1 MPKFLDVHKMGSFD
15 EKKLKQ
21 AQSLPKDEFGVTHE
35 NIIFSKEEDKLFCLL
50 DAPDKES
57 VDKHHHK
64 LGLSCD
70 WIMEVKTTN

>member
-15 EKKLKQ
+15 EEKLKQ
-21 AQSLPKDEFGVTHE
+21 VQGLPKDEFGVIHE
-35 NIIFSKEEDKLFCLL
+35 NIIYNKKEDKLFCLL

-70 WIMEVKTTN
+70 WIMEVKTTK